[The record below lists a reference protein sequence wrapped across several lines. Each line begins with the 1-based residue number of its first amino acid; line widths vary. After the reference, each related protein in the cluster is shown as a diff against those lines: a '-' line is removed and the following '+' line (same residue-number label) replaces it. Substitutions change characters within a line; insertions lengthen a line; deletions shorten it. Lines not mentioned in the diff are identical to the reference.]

1 MSFPFGTASLVILI
15 LALVA
20 AICIPFSGRIAAS
33 PQASTSP
40 ARIIGKPDLV
50 LATFTKEHAQT
61 YDEVLPEFERRHNV
75 KVQIQVVD
83 QRALQGR
90 LQSAL
95 QVGAE
100 VPDMVELLDGTMGIF
115 TRGPVEDV
123 GFVDLTERVK
133 NEGLR
138 DKLVANRFGKW
149 STRGHLFALPHDV
162 HPTMLAYRRDI
173 VVDKL
178 HIDVSKLTTWDEFA
192 RVGREITKDYNGD
205 GIIDHYMI
213 DLPEGEAWGVRALML
228 QRGGR
233 MFDDNGE
240 TAFDSEATV
249 DVFCWYVK
257 QISGKTRIAFAAGWG
272 QTLTKTL
279 MDGLCL
285 FYICPDWRT
294 RQFEINT
301 PSVGGKMC
309 VMPMPAWESGG
320 LRTSTWGGTGLA
332 ITKQCKNFEL
342 AWKLAMFLYYEPKA
356 LGERFASL
364 NILPPYIPSWK
375 EPQFDAPRAY
385 WSGAKLGRE
394 FADLAQN
401 VPNEESNAYMQ
412 MAEGKL
418 WEAFTTTLIY
428 YKAHGE
434 DGLRDYA
441 RSELKRCADQV
452 RIRVNRNVF
461 LHPRHAE
468 TVRGAE

>member
-1 MSFPFGTASLVILI
+1 MSFPFGKAPLVIAL
-15 LALVA
+15 LACA
-20 AICIPFSGRIAAS
+20 AALAIVLATRNLAAGR
-33 PQASTSP
+33 
-40 ARIIGKPDLV
+40 KPDLV

-61 YDEVLPEFERRHNV
+61 YLEDNVIPEFERRHGV
-75 KVQIQVVD
+75 KVQVQVVD

-95 QVGAE
+95 QVNAD

-123 GFVDLTERVK
+123 GFVDLTERVR

-162 HPTMLAYRRDI
+162 HPTMLAYRRDL
-173 VVDKL
+173 VEQL
-178 HIDVSKLTTWDEFA
+178 GIDVKTLTTWEEFA
-192 RVGREITKDYNGD
+192 RVGRQVTRDYNGD
-205 GIIDHYMI
+205 GVIDHYMI
-213 DLPEGEAWGVRALML
+213 DLPEGEPWGLRALMI

-240 TAFDSEATV
+240 TAFDSEQTV

-272 QTLTKTL
+272 QTFAKSVI
-279 MDGLCL
+279 DGLCL

-294 RQFEINT
+294 RQFEVNV
-301 PSVGGKMC
+301 PSVGGKMS

-320 LRTSTWGGTGLA
+320 IRTSTWGGTGLA
-332 ITKQCKNFEL
+332 ITRQCKDFEL

-356 LGERFASL
+356 LGERFGSL
-364 NILPPYIPSWK
+364 NILPPYIPSWA
-375 EPQFDAPRAY
+375 EPQFDEPRAY
-385 WSGAKLGRE
+385 WSNVALGRA
-394 FADLAQN
+394 FADLASD
-401 VPNEESNAYMQ
+401 VPNEQSSAYMQ

-428 YKAHGE
+428 YKEHGE
-434 DGLRDYA
+434 QGLREYA
-441 RSELKRCADQV
+441 RAELKRCADRV

-461 LHPRHAE
+461 LHPKQAGTDGGDER
-468 TVRGAE
+468 